1 MGDIFLNVFLREK
14 VVVNKIE
21 ELGFEFL
28 WKYVVKE
35 IVKIMLYK
43 FSVIE
48 LYKILK
54 LYSWYKMMLLRCLK
68 LFFIFYF

>member
-54 LYSWYKMMLLRCLK
+54 LYSWDKMILLRCLK